1 MKILVTAATAAE
13 IGPFVAFL
21 EEKGTKTGDDTY
33 TLFKNEIHILAAGIG
48 MMHTAYHVGKALF
61 SIRPQL
67 AIQAGIAGCFHH
79 SWPIGEVV
87 LIGEEMMGD
96 LGVEEQDTFKDLF
109 DTGLWKEDTPPFKG
123 RSLFHNT
130 YGISKMPA
138 FRRAKGVTIN
148 TVTGTLP
155 TIEKLQQKYNPDIE
169 SMEGAAFHYLC
180 LSERMPFLQL
190 RSISNY
196 VEVRDKSKWNI
207 PLAIKNLNQALIHTL
222 QEITDQ
228 KEELWS

>member
-13 IGPFVAFL
+13 IGPFTAFL
-21 EEKGTKTGDDTY
+21 EEKGTKTGPDTY
-33 TLFKNEIHILAAGIG
+33 TLFKNEIQILAAGIG
-48 MMHTAYHVGKALF
+48 MMHTAYHVSKALF
-61 SIRPQL
+61 TYQPQL

-79 SWPIGEVV
+79 SWPLGEVV
-87 LIGEEMMGD
+87 VIYEEVMGD
-96 LGVEEQDTFKDLF
+96 LGVEEQDAYKDLF
-109 DTGLWKEDTPPFKG
+109 DTGLWKEDTAPFRG
-123 RSLFHNT
+123 RSLFND
-130 YGISKMPA
+130 GILPA
-138 FRRAKGVTIN
+138 YRKAKGVTIN
-148 TVTGTLP
+148 TVTGTQA
-155 TIEKLQQKYNPDIE
+155 TVDNLQQKYNPDME

-180 LSERMPFLQL
+180 LNERVPFIQL

-228 KEELWS
+228 KDESWS